1 MFLIELLPHP
11 SNILSCDK
19 YSPEQE
25 SKKYKKKNS
34 VWKDYFRVYCS
45 FYEVIVLILKTNE
58 CENLILVCFRF
69 EIVVSAIDKTIIP
82 FFTTKCKFKF

>member
-1 MFLIELLPHP
+1 MYGKI
-11 SNILSCDK
+11 IL
-19 YSPEQE
+19 EFT
-25 SKKYKKKNS
+25 
-34 VWKDYFRVYCS
+34 VL

-82 FFTTKCKFKF
+82 FFNHKMQIQILKEKKKSV

>member
-25 SKKYKKKNS
+25 SKKYIKKEQCMERL
-34 VWKDYFRVYCS
+34 F
-45 FYEVIVLILKTNE
+45 
-58 CENLILVCFRF
+58 
-69 EIVVSAIDKTIIP
+69 
-82 FFTTKCKFKF
+82 